1 MPCRIIAG
9 YVSQKYIIAA
19 LFCWVPVTC
28 RVWSTRSWTVNSP
41 PYKAATVGIGEWWYL
56 VATVPSSE
64 SKCSHLEHLRNLY
77 LAGITVPPFLC
88 PSMDNTGS
96 RDGTAASACCTH
108 EDPNWGPQHLQQRKV
123 WRHTAWNPGEAD
135 TGGHLGLAGQIARP
149 NQYTRGLTRDYIS
162 QSKVESDYGSCSH
175 PLPHHTHRSTQVYT
189 CLHRDAYTHTHKWTL
204 L

>member
-1 MPCRIIAG
+1 MPCRIITG

-77 LAGITVPPFLC
+77 QAGITVPPFLC
-88 PSMDNTGS
+88 PSMDNTGA
-96 RDGTAASACCTH
+96 REMAQWRVLAAHMKTQTGV
-108 EDPNWGPQHLQQRKV
+108 PN
-123 WRHTAWNPGEAD
+123 T
-135 TGGHLGLAGQIARP
+135 
-149 NQYTRGLTRDYIS
+149 Y
-162 QSKVESDYGSCSH
+162 SKGRYGST
-175 PLPHHTHRSTQVYT
+175 LPGIPAPGKQTQEDT
-189 CLHRDAYTHTHKWTL
+189 WGWLAK
-204 L
+204 